1 MAKLIVLYTEPA
13 DPVHFDTH
21 FRTVHIPLV
30 RKLPG
35 LRHFSFGPTSA
46 LDGDR
51 GAFFWSFVGTFDSRE
66 AIVEA
71 FGTPEGQ
78 DVVGDIPNYSQAA
91 PVILY
96 LDETEG

>member
-13 DPVHFDTH
+13 DPVHFDKY

-46 LDGDR
+46 LDGDQ
-51 GAFFWSFVGTFDSRE
+51 GAYFWSFVGTFDSRE
-66 AIVEA
+66 AIIDA
-71 FGTPEGQ
+71 FGSPEGQ
-78 DVVGDIPNYSQAA
+78 DVASDIPNYSPAA

-96 LDETEG
+96 LNETEA